1 MFGSRRVIT
10 VNSSVYNLAGD
21 IAKRPNFL
29 KTFMTEQALYKTHE
43 SFAQAITNNY
53 INGPG
58 VKLRNLA
65 PYALRK
71 NYYDLVN
78 QDSSSVSLL
87 SGLDS
92 TVLDG
97 ILETTFGYP
106 IILIGHDIG
115 SADLNWFGYKY
126 LAENLPARVEDIFE
140 VHLGASGYLEV
151 DFFLTETDE
160 TAHETIVTDIKTTDL
175 DFSGEY
181 IYASFRRE
189 YETLVLPEPEEPEDP
204 EEPVEIEVPDLVL
217 YPLEVYIYKKGS
229 GVQALDDLFSSS
241 SVEGRCLPIIPIKY
255 DSNPGRSPDI
265 HYIDK
270 DSVGDDAILYKASK
284 RLLARAT
291 DMTAYDG
298 IIKNLKSIPDHGQI
312 NYGFIVHAVPVNS
325 SSNSAKKY
333 LYHFFNTFGVA
344 LGGGVYE
351 EYEARVELAK
361 QSILD
366 RNEWQEVHRSNYG
379 SPNYLH
385 PLWGTP
391 APKVYP
397 YPTPPTFSF
406 PFKMHTDSGVMLD
419 YAVKWNNLT
428 RSSGSGLYE
437 DMSVG
442 EVRTIMVSS
451 PPVITYPQATGGYA
465 GHNSPTLNF
474 TGKGSKFRIVYQ
486 KTADLWEE
494 ITVYGLHSTNIIHRS
509 TGQTLRVQD
518 AFNEEE
524 ESSFI
529 IPLHT
534 LPLREMNLVD
544 VTQFSTSCTYLM
556 LNYYKETK
564 KKWYQT
570 GLFKFIVIVAAV
582 ALTIFSMGKGLPV
595 AIKMLSLAAAAGATA
610 LAIAIAKLAITA
622 LVALILSKLIIN
634 ISVDLLGDVWGTI
647 VGVIAAMYLSAVT
660 GNYILG
666 GNMVFADFF
675 SAQALMQ
682 MTTAVMVEL
691 SNVYEDRTNKILAT
705 AQFETDNMNKYMSEL
720 ALMYQEEFNI
730 EGLEKAQKHLLNM
743 NASFLLNNPETFL
756 HRTLLTGSD
765 IAHTSMEAISTSLKL
780 PLYTST

>member
-29 KTFMTEQALYKTHE
+29 KTFMLEQALYKTHE
-43 SFAQAITNNY
+43 SYAQAITSNY
-53 INGPG
+53 ITGPG

-92 TVLDG
+92 AVLDG

-106 IILIGHDIG
+106 IILVGHDIG
-115 SADLNWFGYKY
+115 SADLSWFGYKY

-140 VHLGASGYLEV
+140 VNLGGSGYLEV
-151 DFFLTETDE
+151 DFFLAETDE
-160 TAHETIVTDIKTTDL
+160 TAYETIVTDIEIADL

-181 IYASFRRE
+181 IYAAFRRE
-189 YETLVLPEPEEPEDP
+189 YRTLVLPEPEEPEDP
-204 EEPVEIEVPDLVL
+204 EEPVEPEVPDLVL
-217 YPLEVYIYKKGS
+217 YPLQVYIYKKGS
-229 GVQALDDLFSSS
+229 GIQALDDLFDASSL
-241 SVEGRCLPIIPIKY
+241 EGRCLPIIPIKY
-255 DSNPGRSPDI
+255 DSNPGRSPNI
-265 HYIDK
+265 HYIDR

-284 RLLARAT
+284 SLLSRVA

-298 IIKNLKSIPDHGQI
+298 IIKKLKSIADHEQI

-344 LGGGVYE
+344 LGGGLYE
-351 EYEARVELAK
+351 NYEALVELAK
-361 QSILD
+361 QSIID
-366 RNEWQEVHRSNYG
+366 RNEWQEVHQTYQYQN
-379 SPNYLH
+379 

-419 YAVKWNNLT
+419 YVVKWNNLT

-437 DMSVG
+437 GMSVG
-442 EVRTIMVSS
+442 DVKTFMVSA
-451 PPVITYPQATGGYA
+451 PPLFTYPQATGGYT
-465 GHNSPTLNF
+465 GYNSPSF
-474 TGKGSKFRIVYQ
+474 DYTGAGSQYRIVYQ

-494 ITVYGLHSTNIIHRS
+494 ITVHGLHSTNIIHKGR
-509 TGQTLRVQD
+509 GETLRAQD
-518 AFNEEE
+518 AFNEAE

-534 LPLREMNLVD
+534 LPLREMNMVD
-544 VTQFSTSCTYLM
+544 VTQFSTSCTYIL

-570 GLFKFIVIVAAV
+570 GLFKFIVVVIAVVITVWSAGSAAP
-582 ALTIFSMGKGLPV
+582 AAM
-595 AIKMLSLAAAAGATA
+595 KMLTVAAAAGATA
-610 LAIAIAKLAITA
+610 LAIAIAQLAITA
-622 LVALILSKLIIN
+622 LTALILSKLIIDV
-634 ISVDLLGDVWGTI
+634 SVDLLGDVWGTI
-647 VGVIAAMYLSAVT
+647 VGVIASMYLMSVGGNYLST
-660 GNYILG
+660 GN
-666 GNMVFADFF
+666 MAFTDFF
-675 SAQALMQ
+675 SASSLMKLSS
-682 MTTAVMVEL
+682 AVMVEL
-691 SNVYEDRTNKILAT
+691 SNVYEDRTNKLLET
-705 AQFETDNMNKYMSEL
+705 ARYETDSMTKYMSEL
-720 ALMYQEEFNI
+720 AQLYQEEFNI
-730 EGLEKAQKHLLNM
+730 EGLEKAQKHLFNM
-743 NASFLLNNPETFL
+743 NASFLLNSPETFL

>member
-43 SFAQAITNNY
+43 SYAQAITSSY

-65 PYALRK
+65 SYALRM

-92 TVLDG
+92 VVLDD

-126 LAENLPARVEDIFE
+126 LAENLPARVEDVFE

-151 DFFLTETDE
+151 DFFLTETDT
-160 TAHETIVTDIKTTDL
+160 TAHETIVTNIANTDL

-181 IYASFRRE
+181 IYAAFRRE

-204 EEPVEIEVPDLVL
+204 EEPVEPEVPDLVL
-217 YPLEVYIYKKGS
+217 YPLKVYIYKKGS
-229 GVQALDDLFSSS
+229 GVQALDDLFDAS
-241 SVEGRCLPIIPIKY
+241 SVEGRCLPIIPLKY
-255 DSNPGRSPDI
+255 DSNPGRSPNI
-265 HYIDK
+265 HYIDG
-270 DSVGDDAILYKASK
+270 DSVGDDAVLYKANK
-284 RLLARAT
+284 RLLARVS

-298 IIKNLKSIPDHGQI
+298 IIKKLKSIPDHDQI

-344 LGGGVYE
+344 LGGGLYE
-351 EYEARVELAK
+351 NYEALVELAR

-366 RNEWQEVHRSNYG
+366 RNEWQEVHQTYQYQN
-379 SPNYLH
+379 

-397 YPTPPTFSF
+397 YPTPPIFSF
-406 PFKMHTDSGVMLD
+406 PFKMHTASGVMLD
-419 YAVKWNNLT
+419 YVVKWNNLT
-428 RSSGSGLYE
+428 RSSGSGLYAG
-437 DMSVG
+437 MSVG
-442 EVRTIMVSS
+442 EVRTFMVSS
-451 PPVITYPQATGGYA
+451 PPLVSYPQAVGGYV
-465 GHNSPTLNF
+465 GYNSPTINF
-474 TGKGSKFRIVYQ
+474 TGAGSQFRIVYQ

-494 ITVYGLHSTNIIHRS
+494 VTVHGLHSTNIIHKGR
-509 TGQTLRVQD
+509 GQTLRAQD
-518 AFNEEE
+518 AFNEGE

-534 LPLREMNLVD
+534 LPLREMNMVD
-544 VTQFSTSCTYLM
+544 VTQFSTSCTYIL

-570 GLFKFIVIVAAV
+570 GLFKFIVIVIAVVISVWSAGSAAP
-582 ALTIFSMGKGLPV
+582 AAM
-595 AIKMLSLAAAAGATA
+595 KMLSVAAAAGAGA
-610 LAIAIAKLAITA
+610 LAIAIAKLAATA
-622 LVALILSKLIIN
+622 LIALILSKLIIN
-634 ISVDLLGDVWGTI
+634 VSVDLLGDVWGTI
-647 VGVIAAMYLSAVT
+647 VGVIASMYLTSVGGNYLST
-660 GNYILG
+660 GN
-666 GNMVFADFF
+666 MAFTDFF
-675 SAQALMQ
+675 SATSLMKLSS
-682 MTTAVMVEL
+682 AVMVEL
-691 SNVYEDRTNKILAT
+691 SNVYEDRTNKLLET
-705 AQFETDNMNKYMSEL
+705 ARYETDSMTKYMSEL
-720 ALMYQEEFNI
+720 AQLYQEEFNI
-730 EGLEKAQKHLLNM
+730 EGLEKAQRHLFNM
-743 NASFLLNNPETFL
+743 NASFLLNSPETFL

>member
-43 SFAQAITNNY
+43 SFAQAIASNY

-92 TVLDG
+92 AVLDG

-106 IILIGHDIG
+106 IILVGHDIG

-140 VHLGASGYLEV
+140 VRLGASGYLEV
-151 DFFLTETDE
+151 DFFLTETDT
-160 TAHETIVTDIKTTDL
+160 TAHETIVTDIAITDL

-181 IYASFRRE
+181 IYAAFRRE
-189 YETLVLPEPEEPEDP
+189 YETLVLPEPEDPEEP
-204 EEPVEIEVPDLVL
+204 EEPVEPEVPDLVL
-217 YPLEVYIYKKGS
+217 YPLGVYIYKKGS

-255 DSNPGRSPDI
+255 DSNPGRSPQI

-270 DSVGDDAILYKASK
+270 DSVGDDATLYKASK
-284 RLLARAT
+284 RLLARVA

-344 LGGGVYE
+344 LGGGLYE
-351 EYEARVELAK
+351 NYEALVELAK
-361 QSILD
+361 QSIVA
-366 RNEWQEVHRSNYG
+366 RNEWQEVHRTYQYQN
-379 SPNYLH
+379 

-406 PFKMHTDSGVMLD
+406 PFRMHTASGVMLD
-419 YAVKWNNLT
+419 YVVKWNNLT
-428 RSSGSGLYE
+428 RSSGSGLFE

-442 EVRTIMVSS
+442 EVRTFMVSS
-451 PPVITYPQATGGYA
+451 PPLITYPQATGGYA

-474 TGKGSKFRIVYQ
+474 TGMGSKFRIIYQ

-494 ITVYGLHSTNIIHRS
+494 ITVHGLHSTNIIHR
-509 TGQTLRVQD
+509 GIGETLRAQD

-534 LPLREMNLVD
+534 LPLREMNMVD
-544 VTQFSTSCTYLM
+544 LTQFSSSSTYLM

-582 ALTIFSMGKGLPV
+582 VLTVFSFGKGLPV
-595 AIKMLSLAAAAGATA
+595 AVKMLSLAAAAGATA
-610 LAIAIAKLAITA
+610 LAIAIAKLAATA
-622 LVALILSKLIIN
+622 LIALILSKLIIN
-634 ISVDLLGDVWGTI
+634 VSVDLLGDIWGTI
-647 VGVIAAMYLSAVT
+647 VGVIASMYLASVGGNYLST
-660 GNYILG
+660 GNL
-666 GNMVFADFF
+666 VFTDFF
-675 SAQALMQ
+675 SATTLMQ

-691 SNVYEDRTNKILAT
+691 SNVYEDRTNKLLAT
-705 AQFETDNMNKYMSEL
+705 AQYETDNMNKYMSEL
-720 ALMYQEEFNI
+720 ALMYQEEFNVD
-730 EGLEKAQKHLLNM
+730 GLEKAQRHLFNM
-743 NASFLLNNPETFL
+743 NASFLLNSPETFL

-780 PLYTST
+780 PLYTTT